1 MLSISPFRSLSAGA
15 LLSCSTAAL
24 LSIGV
29 GCGGDGGKPSGGGAS
44 APSAASSSAPSES
57 VAPSTTEES
66 ASPAGE
72 SAVAEKAP
80 AKEESKPT
88 ASNTATGGT
97 GTLTG
102 VVTLDGSWSA
112 LAPLFTKGDESV
124 KDAAVCAHDN
134 IPNETVVVN
143 TEAGNGIA
151 NVFVYLAKVPKGVEV
166 PAPPEEPVV
175 MDQKG
180 CVFMP
185 RGLVVQKG
193 QTILVKSD
201 DAVPHNVHT
210 FPTLSAPFNSIC
222 PPNERDGLK
231 LVYEGS
237 EREPV
242 SVKCDIH
249 PWMQAWHLP
258 LDHPYA
264 AVTDGEGRFTIENV
278 PAGDLSFRVWHEKTG
293 FVEKSLAVAVK
304 ADETYEISI
313 SIGAAQLAG
322 LPTPQRAVA
331 QK

>member
-1 MLSISPFRSLSAGA
+1 MASISPFRCLSAGT
-15 LLSCSTAAL
+15 LLSFSAAAL
-24 LSIGV
+24 LSIGG
-29 GCGGDGGKPSGGGAS
+29 GCGGGSGKPSGGGAS
-44 APSAASSSAPSES
+44 APPAASAPAESETAAPSATEEPAPAAGES
-57 VAPSTTEES
+57 VA
-66 ASPAGE
+66 A
-72 SAVAEKAP
+72 AP
-80 AKEESKPT
+80 KKEESKPA

-134 IPNETVVVN
+134 IPNNSVVVN
-143 TEAGNGIA
+143 ADAGNGVA

-166 PAPPEEPVV
+166 PAPSEEPVI

-180 CVFMP
+180 CLFFP
-185 RGLVVQKG
+185 RALVVQKG

-231 LVYEGS
+231 LVYEGV

-264 AVTDGEGRFTIENV
+264 AVTDGEGKFTIENV
-278 PAGDLSFRVWHEKTG
+278 PAGDLSFRVWHEKAG
-293 FVEKSLAVAVK
+293 FVEKSLPVSVK
-304 ADETYEISI
+304 ADETNEIRI
-313 SIGAAQLAG
+313 SVGAAQLAG
-322 LPTPQRAVA
+322 LPTLRQAVA